1 MWGGEASHDSEV
13 ELSSFHTKNDN
24 YEDNYKDNDISVH
37 HIICLFSVHARLPL

>member
-13 ELSSFHTKNDN
+13 ELSSFHTKN
-24 YEDNYKDNDISVH
+24 DNYKDNDISVH